1 MEVIIEPAILT
12 AAGAVLRTYE
22 KGEVIFYEGDDSR
35 YYYQMVSGSVC
46 VQNIKE
52 DGSEFI
58 QGLFHS
64 GQAFGMAA
72 VLVSEPFPA
81 MAVPLEES
89 VILRLRRESFLE
101 LLQQHPKVLFHIT
114 QWLCRK
120 LYQKAFLGKGI
131 ASQAPENRI
140 HTLIDLLK
148 KESGCNPET
157 PYLLDLSRQQV
168 ADMIGLRV
176 ETVIRAVKKMEEKGT
191 VVIKNGKVYY

>member
-1 MEVIIEPAILT
+1 MIDPSVLT
-12 AAGAVLRTYE
+12 DAGAVLRTYQ

-35 YYYQMVSGSVC
+35 YYYQIVSGAVSIK
-46 VQNIKE
+46 NIKE

-58 QGLFHS
+58 QGLFHA

-81 MAVPLEES
+81 GALSLEET
-89 VILRLRRESFLE
+89 VVLRLRREAFLE
-101 LLQQHPKVLFHIT
+101 LLQQHPTILFRIT
-114 QWLCRK
+114 QSLCRK

-131 ASQAPENRI
+131 AGQPPEERI
-140 HTLIDLLK
+140 HTLIRLLK
-148 KESGCNPET
+148 KESGGDPEGD
-157 PYLLDLSRQQV
+157 YLLDLSRQQV

-176 ETVIRAVKKMEEKGT
+176 ETVIRALKKLEEKGV